1 MTEDR
6 VAPTEVNLLNQA
18 QDEVFARLYGEPL
31 QNCPSELYVPPE
43 ALRVFLESFEG
54 PLDFL
59 LYLIRKQKFDV
70 MDIPMARLTDQYIR
84 YVEMVR
90 ESNLE
95 LAAAYLV
102 MAATLMQIKSR
113 LMLPKAPTPEG
124 QEPEDPRAELMRR
137 LFEYEKIRLLAQRL
151 GNLPREGRD
160 FWLSQVELPKEQL
173 HYPDVTPNE
182 LGEVMLGLKSRLA
195 LFVHHRVSREELSI
209 REHMTQILSRLQT
222 EESLLFSSLLAN
234 PQDKYETAVWFLA
247 MLELA
252 KEGLIQIHQTQA
264 FSPIYLSRPE
274 LTLT

>member
-6 VAPTEVNLLNQA
+6 VAPTDVNLLNQA

-113 LMLPKAPTPEG
+113 LMLPKAPTTEG

-137 LFEYEKIRLLAQRL
+137 LVEYEKIRILSFIRNAF
-151 GNLPREGRD
+151 NLPVILAGR
-160 FWLSQVELPKEQL
+160 SK
-173 HYPDVTPNE
+173 H
-182 LGEVMLGLKSRLA
+182 
-195 LFVHHRVSREELSI
+195 
-209 REHMTQILSRLQT
+209 
-222 EESLLFSSLLAN
+222 LLLDR
-234 PQDKYETAVWFLA
+234 QHKRR
-247 MLELA
+247 
-252 KEGLIQIHQTQA
+252 H
-264 FSPIYLSRPE
+264 
-274 LTLT
+274 